1 MQHLCHTYAIQV
13 QRRAGKAPR
22 RCTLPSGCTLPVA
35 AAETAAADQPVS
47 AAEEIGE
54 EIVVTAQKTEQ
65 KLKDV
70 AVTVTAYTGRTLRE
84 IGVTQFDQLAA
95 YVPGLNVQEQSPNN
109 PGFVIRGITSDTGSA
124 QGSPAVTVY
133 LNGIDVSR
141 SRGSYFDLY
150 DLERTEVVKGPQ
162 STLFGTA
169 AAVGV
174 VSVITAKP
182 RPGTSGELRVGY
194 GNFDQ
199 RRIDGHIN
207 IGNDVI
213 ALRVAGAVK
222 LRDGV
227 VENIAGRP
235 GSQTPNGP
243 RVDDLNGQG
252 QYGARVSVRFTP
264 NSDITADLVA
274 TYDGQ
279 RAPGTAFTSGTFAPT
294 GGTTSPYSFKEVSGS
309 PFSRQVLGADQPS
322 LTRNV
327 YDVNLTINGK
337 LGEAWSVTT
346 IAGYRNFDSNEVFD
360 ADGTQAWFLE
370 FGEDARGEQLSFESR
385 VNYTSDN
392 FRAFFGGNY
401 FWETG
406 FQRVPFSSE
415 EGIFLQCAARLV
427 PGLDCINNATGVV
440 EAARATAILT
450 RGAATVLPY
459 AAELFKNEATIGTFS
474 LFADATFIP
483 IPQLELTVGGRW
495 LTEDRQSGFS
505 SNIPN
510 TVITRATLIPG
521 GVSTGGAVL
530 RAGNRFDAFLPRAN
544 ILFRANENLN
554 LYATYSRG
562 RRSPVV
568 QVSAARVAGQVVPGV
583 REFPAEIVDNF
594 EAGIKGSFGKI
605 NFSLGAYIL
614 KYKDFQISVP
624 QQGAPALIVNADATN
639 KGVEAEITA
648 TLSPNVSL
656 FANGAYI
663 DARVNDDPR
672 FGIFAGDRFRLQ
684 SEWQGAIGGTFRAPL
699 GSGLE
704 LFATPTVT
712 HRSSVFF
719 ELPNNPVTS
728 QGPVTLANLRAGVRH
743 PEGKWEVIGFAT
755 NLFNEEY
762 LLDAGNTGGAFGIPT
777 FIRGLPRLFG
787 VEAVFRF

>member
-1 MQHLCHTYAIQV
+1 MRRFQLLANASLFASLCLAMPAMAV
-13 QRRAGKAPR
+13 ENGADAAP
-22 RCTLPSGCTLPVA
+22 
-35 AAETAAADQPVS
+35 ADQPVS
-47 AAEEIGE
+47 ASEELGE

-84 IGVTQFDQLAA
+84 IGVTQFDQLSA

-133 LNGIDVSR
+133 LNGVDVSR

-182 RPGTSGELRVGY
+182 RAGTSGEVRVGY
-194 GNFDQ
+194 GNFNQ
-199 RRIDGHIN
+199 RRIDGHFN
-207 IGNDVI
+207 MGNDVI
-213 ALRVAGAVK
+213 AFRLAGAVK

-252 QYGARVSVRFTP
+252 QYGARFSVRYTP
-264 NSDITADLVA
+264 TADFTLDLVG

-279 RAPGTAFTSGTFAPT
+279 RAPGTAFSSGTFAPT
-294 GGTTSPYSFKEVSGS
+294 GGTTSPFSFKEVSGAPDS
-309 PFSRQVLGADQPS
+309 ARTLGADQPS
-322 LTRNV
+322 LNRNV
-327 YDVNLTINGK
+327 YDVNLTANYRTEG
-337 LGEAWSVTT
+337 AWSFTG
-346 IAGYRNFDSNEVFD
+346 IAGWRNFDSNEVFD
-360 ADGTQAWFLE
+360 ADGTQAWYLE
-370 FGEDARGEQLSFESR
+370 FGEDARGEQLSFEGR
-385 VNYTSDN
+385 ANYTTDT
-392 FRAFFGGNY
+392 FRAFFGANY

-427 PGLDCINNATGVV
+427 PGLACINNTTGVV
-440 EAARATAILT
+440 EAAQATAILT
-450 RGAATVLPY
+450 GGAFTRLPY
-459 AAELFKNEATIGTFS
+459 SAELFRNSATIDTFS
-474 LFADATFIP
+474 LFADATWIP
-483 IPQLELTVGGRW
+483 VPQLELTVGGRW
-495 LTEDRQSGFS
+495 LTENRQSGFS
-505 SNIPN
+505 TNIPN
-510 TVITRATLIPG
+510 TVITGGTLIPG
-521 GVSTGGAVL
+521 GVNTGGAVL
-530 RAGNRFDAFLPRAN
+530 TAGKRFDAFLPRAN
-544 ILFRANENLN
+544 VLFRATDNLN

-568 QVSAARVAGQVVPGV
+568 QLSAARVAGNVVPNV

-594 EAGIKGSFGKI
+594 EAGIKGGFGKI

-639 KGVEAEITA
+639 RGIEAEITA

-663 DARVNDDPR
+663 DARVSDDPR
-672 FGIFAGDRFRLQ
+672 FGNFAGDRFRLQ

-699 GSGLE
+699 GNNLE
-704 LFATPTVT
+704 LFATPTIT
-712 HRSSVFF
+712 HRSSLFF

-728 QGPVTLANLRAGVRH
+728 EGPVTLANLRAGVRH

-755 NLFNEEY
+755 NLFNEQY
-762 LLDAGNTGGAFGIPT
+762 VMDAGNTGGAFGIPT

-787 VEAVFRF
+787 VEGVFRF

>member
-1 MQHLCHTYAIQV
+1 MRHMFLL
-13 QRRAGKAPR
+13 AGASLFAA
-22 RCTLPSGCTLPVA
+22 LPAMA
-35 AAETAAADQPVS
+35 ADADEQATAAIG
-47 AAEEIGE
+47 ETIGE
-54 EIVVTAQKTEQ
+54 ELVVTAQKSAQ
-65 KLKDV
+65 KQNDV
-70 AVTVTAYTGRTLRE
+70 PVTITAYSGRSLRE
-84 IGVTQFDQLAA
+84 IGVTQFDQLSA

-109 PGFVIRGITSDTGSA
+109 PGFVIRGITSDSGSS
-124 QGSPAVTVY
+124 QGAPAVTVY
-133 LNGIDVSR
+133 LNGVDVSR

-150 DLERTEVVKGPQ
+150 DLERVEVVKGPQ

-182 RPGTSGELRVGY
+182 RAGTSGEVRVGY

-199 RRIDGHIN
+199 RRIDGHVN
-207 IGNDVI
+207 VGNDII
-213 ALRVAGAVK
+213 AVRVAGAIK

-243 RVDDLNGQG
+243 RIDDLNGQG
-252 QYGARVSVRFTP
+252 QYGARVSLRYTP
-264 NSDITADLVA
+264 TADFTLDLVG

-279 RAPGTAFTSGTFAPT
+279 RAPGTAFSSGTFAPT
-294 GGTTSPYSFKEVSGS
+294 GGTTSPFTFKEAAGS
-309 PFSRQVLGADQPS
+309 PVSLAVLGADQPS

-327 YDVNLTINGK
+327 YDLNLTSSYKIDDS
-337 LGEAWSVTT
+337 WSVTA
-346 IAGYRNFDSNEVFD
+346 IAGYRNFDSLEVFD
-360 ADGTQAWFLE
+360 ADGTQAWYLE
-370 FGEDARGEQLSFESR
+370 FAEDARGEQLSFEAR
-385 VNYTSDN
+385 TNYTSDT
-392 FRAFFGGNY
+392 FRAFFGANY

-427 PGLDCINNATGVV
+427 PGLACINNATGVV

-450 RGAATVLPY
+450 GGAATVLPY
-459 AAELFKNEATIGTFS
+459 AAELFNNSATIDTFS
-474 LFADATFIP
+474 VFADATFIP
-483 IPQLELTVGGRW
+483 TPRLEINVGGRW
-495 LTEDRQSGFS
+495 LTENRQGGIST
-505 SNIPN
+505 NIPN
-510 TVITRATLIPG
+510 TVITRAPLIPG
-521 GVSTGGAVL
+521 GINTAGQVLTGRG
-530 RAGNRFDAFLPRAN
+530 RFNAFLPRAN
-544 ILFRANENLN
+544 VLFRATDNVN

-568 QVSAARVAGQVVPGV
+568 QVTAGRTGGVLTPNVRV
-583 REFPAEIVDNF
+583 FPAEIIDNF
-594 EAGIKGSFGKI
+594 EGGVKASFGKV

-639 KGVEAEITA
+639 KGIEAEISA
-648 TLSPNVSL
+648 NISPNLNL

-663 DARVNDDPR
+663 DARINDDPR
-672 FGIFAGDRFRLQ
+672 FGNFAGDRFRLQ
-684 SEWQGAIGGTFRAPL
+684 SEWQGSIGGTVRVPV
-699 GSGLE
+699 GEKLE

-712 HRSSVFF
+712 HRSSMFF
-719 ELPNNPVTS
+719 EIPNNPLIS
-728 QGPVTLANLRAGVRH
+728 EGPVTLVNLRAGIRH
-743 PEGKWEVIGFAT
+743 PDAKWEIIGFAN

-762 LLDAGNTGGAFGIPT
+762 VMDAGNTGGAFGIPT

-787 VEAVFRF
+787 VEAVYRF